1 MEDLTWMHDKEK
13 KIFDELLCKRK
24 FRYVLSAQN
33 RTESCS

>member
-1 MEDLTWMHDKEK
+1 MEDLMWMHDKEK

-33 RTESCS
+33 